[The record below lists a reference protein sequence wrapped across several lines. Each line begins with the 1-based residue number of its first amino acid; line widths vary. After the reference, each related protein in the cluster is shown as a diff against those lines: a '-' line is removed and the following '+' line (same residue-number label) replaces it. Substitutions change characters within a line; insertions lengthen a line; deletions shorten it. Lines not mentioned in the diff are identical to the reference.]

1 MRAVAVVLNITEFLK
16 YLKICDFYW
25 ILNFQVLSSQSVV
38 CGLWRYLYLWITVQL
53 LFASAFSALTLLIG
67 WQEGHP
73 ACKNWAVGC
82 WHGYLSGAR
91 CRLAKDH
98 WMGVCVLFAIAAE
111 CSGQWRISFR
121 PCWLAIASRFCFQ
134 FYVSSSQSSCHK
146 EQTTSMLSTRSYSPM
161 FSVLCLLDGVYLIYI
176 RWKKIFWADNNNSYC
191 FKDIIQVSQVIC
203 LERGAD
209 CLHMVQ
215 LMPLPF
221 PKPRHHLPHL
231 NPDWF
236 YLSRYLAYPGCPGK
250 EAIKRV

>member
-1 MRAVAVVLNITEFLK
+1 MRAVVVVLNFTEFLK

-98 WMGVCVLFAIAAE
+98 WMGVCVLFAFVRNVQD
-111 CSGQWRISFR
+111 SGEFHSVRAGSLSPADSVSNSTSLPRNPHVTRNRQ
-121 PCWLAIASRFCFQ
+121 PVCYQPGHTHPGFQ
-134 FYVSSSQSSCHK
+134 FC
-146 EQTTSMLSTRSYSPM
+146 
-161 FSVLCLLDGVYLIYI
+161 VYLMVSILFIYVD
-176 RWKKIFWADNNNSYC
+176 KKDF
-191 FKDIIQVSQVIC
+191 
-203 LERGAD
+203 
-209 CLHMVQ
+209 
-215 LMPLPF
+215 
-221 PKPRHHLPHL
+221 
-231 NPDWF
+231 
-236 YLSRYLAYPGCPGK
+236 LSW
-250 EAIKRV
+250 

>member
-1 MRAVAVVLNITEFLK
+1 MRAVVVVLNFTEFLK

-146 EQTTSMLSTRSYSPM
+146 EQTTSMLSTRSYSPW

-176 RWKKIFWADNNNSYC
+176 RWQKRFSELITTTATVLRTLYKSVRLSVWSEVQIVCIWSSWCHCHFQNP
-191 FKDIIQVSQVIC
+191 VITC
-203 LERGAD
+203 L
-209 CLHMVQ
+209 
-215 LMPLPF
+215 
-221 PKPRHHLPHL
+221 
-231 NPDWF
+231 
-236 YLSRYLAYPGCPGK
+236 
-250 EAIKRV
+250 I